1 MSVVVSCTSY
11 VDVKTS
17 SQNKT
22 PLDDNGALDFKI
34 RGTLASGKAN
44 VTMTCSDYYKSHVY
58 GVAFK
63 KGKVPLV
70 HVNNSTGPAWLDPH
84 YMKRVKTE
92 VHSLHSGNVKVSL
105 TLSKIT
111 CSDEGHYECEI
122 QRIPSSKSIQ
132 KYFRILS
139 KPGPLKMENINN
151 TVPHTDV
158 LLEIRCGGMVGNP
171 PGNITW
177 YRQRRQDSGW
187 IRLCGEN
194 INQTEPRLNRTSC
207 QYHRSSTLH
216 YILTKVDIDLVIK
229 CSVNNGVD
237 GNTVEVT
244 GEFGVDELGVE
255 EIAGITAGCLLA
267 ALILLG
273 FCCWCQRRKQYSED
287 DSDDEDEKQRMEPD
301 SEISMSKMPKP
312 NDDKYSMYMN
322 TRAASNQSRFGTSQY
337 PGVASIQLGKS
348 IMGGSQTIG

>member
-1 MSVVVSCTSY
+1 
-11 VDVKTS
+11 
-17 SQNKT
+17 
-22 PLDDNGALDFKI
+22 
-34 RGTLASGKAN
+34 
-44 VTMTCSDYYKSHVY
+44 
-58 GVAFK
+58 
-63 KGKVPLV
+63 
-70 HVNNSTGPAWLDPH
+70 
-84 YMKRVKTE
+84 
-92 VHSLHSGNVKVSL
+92 
-105 TLSKIT
+105 
-111 CSDEGHYECEI
+111 
-122 QRIPSSKSIQ
+122 
-132 KYFRILS
+132 
-139 KPGPLKMENINN
+139 MENINN

-337 PGVASIQLGKS
+337 PGVASIQLGYAHL
-348 IMGGSQTIG
+348 